1 MKLSRRDFLKLT
13 GATTGGLVLGT
24 GLPRV
29 VAAGEG
35 APPHVLHKKV
45 GEVPTICTY
54 CAVGCGQI
62 AAVENGR
69 VVNVEGDPEHPINRG
84 SLCSKGAA
92 NWQVIYN
99 PHRITKVLYRAPGAD
114 KWEEKPWDWALEQ
127 ITRRIKDTRDKNF
140 IAKDKDGATVNRL
153 EAIAYMGGAQNTN
166 EEVYAWV
173 KAARALGIVYLEHQ
187 ARI

>member
-1 MKLSRRDFLKLT
+1 MQFTRRQFLKTSGVGL
-13 GATTGGLVLGT
+13 GGLLLGGGLARPVL
-24 GLPRV
+24 
-29 VAAGEG
+29 AAEG
-35 APPHVLHKKV
+35 VPPYALHKKV

-62 AAVENGR
+62 AAVMNGR
-69 VVNVEGDPEHPINRG
+69 VVNVEGDPEHPLNRG

-92 NWQVIYN
+92 NWQVVYN
-99 PHRITKVLYRAPGAD
+99 PQRITKILYRAPGAD
-114 KWEEKPWDWALEQ
+114 KWEEKPWDWALDQ
-127 ITRRIKDTRDKNF
+127 IARRIKDTRDKHF

-173 KAARALGIVYLEHQ
+173 KAARSLGIVFLEHQ